1 MSTSIQNSKFQYSR
15 QCYFVVMRPD
25 GVMSPATFWQSSNY
39 LHIVLYISD
48 WMSLSRHTFVFPPQF
63 RIQITMFITQTGT
76 DIFACMYAPCA
87 SVIDVRV
94 TMLCMYV
101 LQLHSFYCDVET
113 YGCIPFY
120 TQNVNNHSFREW
132 AHTFFRKRTYFICQW
147 LVEKWHCV
155 PIDCDN
161 FFFCCIRPRTE
172 YKFFCGG
179 EPHPIDKFL

>member
-1 MSTSIQNSKFQYSR
+1 MLFR
-15 QCYFVVMRPD
+15 CYAARWRD
-25 GVMSPATFWQSSNY
+25 ESSNILAIQQLSSHCT
-39 LHIVLYISD
+39 LHKWLNVALTPYICFSP
-48 WMSLSRHTFVFPPQF
+48 TIP
-63 RIQITMFITQTGT
+63 IQITMFITQTGT